1 LTTSRRQ
8 PDWGFVLSH
17 PAHFFAFG
25 FGAGLVRPGPGTAGT
40 LVAFPLFWVLDFW
53 VVVMGYAL
61 LLPALFV
68 AGVWACGRTGE
79 ALGVHDHG
87 GLVIDEVVAFLAV
100 LVLIPRTPVWQLA
113 GFVLFRF
120 FDIVK
125 PQPIRFFDRTVR
137 GGLGVMLDDLLAA
150 AFTLGALGVTG
161 MLVAGA
167 G

>member
-1 LTTSRRQ
+1 M
-8 PDWGFVLSH
+8 LSH

-40 LVAFPLFWVLDFW
+40 LVAFPLFWVLDLW
-53 VVVMGYAL
+53 MNATGYAL

-68 AGVWACGRTGE
+68 AGAWACGRTGE

-87 GLVIDEVVAFLAV
+87 GLVIDEIVAFLAV
-100 LVLIPRTPVWQLA
+100 LVLIPRDPAWQTA

-125 PQPIRFFDRTVR
+125 VFPARLCQERLPGGYGVVFDDVVA
-137 GGLGVMLDDLLAA
+137 GIYANILLLALI
-150 AFTLGALGVTG
+150 AFFEI
-161 MLVAGA
+161 
-167 G
+167 

>member
-1 LTTSRRQ
+1 
-8 PDWGFVLSH
+8 VLSH

-40 LVAFPLFWVLDFW
+40 LVAFPLFWVLDLW
-53 VVVMGYAL
+53 MNATGYAL

-68 AGVWACGRTGE
+68 AGAWACGRTGE

-87 GLVIDEVVAFLAV
+87 GLVIDEIVAFLAV
-100 LVLIPRTPVWQLA
+100 LVLIPRDPAWQTA

-125 PQPIRFFDRTVR
+125 PQPIGFFDRTVK
-137 GGLGVMLDDLLAA
+137 GGLGVMFDDLLAA
-150 AFTLGALGVTG
+150 AFTLGLLGPAG